1 MIKVELRAAK
11 IPGLAGI
18 IADHYWLLILRSVEE
33 KHDQTCDRWEV
44 WQHSDQ
50 NDSCW
55 GHLHKN
61 LLTPFQGVGNGS
73 SHLIKRWMDDE
84 ALSIAKKIEASPRTY
99 PFIKKYRYW
108 PGPNSNTYAQWIV
121 SNKMKLSI
129 RAIGKNFLVP
139 QSSRY

>member
-61 LLTPFQGVGNGS
+61 LLTPFQGVGNGKS
-73 SHLIKRWMDDE
+73 RLIKRWMNDE
-84 ALSIAKKIEASPRTY
+84 ALSIAKRIEASPRTY
-99 PFIKKYRYW
+99 PFTKKYRYW

-121 SNKMKLSI
+121 SDKMKLSI

>member
-73 SHLIKRWMDDE
+73 SHLIKQWMDDE

-99 PFIKKYRYW
+99 PFTKKYRYW

-121 SNKMKLSI
+121 SDKMKLSI

>member
-73 SHLIKRWMDDE
+73 SRLIKRWMDDE

-99 PFIKKYRYW
+99 PFINKYRYW

-121 SNKMKLSI
+121 SDKMKLSI
-129 RAIGKNFLVP
+129 RAIGKEFLVP
-139 QSSRY
+139 RSSRY